1 MPKQLQLK
9 NILISKTPP
18 SLEINKNKPKRW
30 KGFRLHPKYSENFIK
45 KISSGTTPKTDNEDY
60 WNGDVLWLTPKD
72 LTQKK
77 NLLINGTQRK
87 ITEKAIK
94 DSSLSLFETNTI
106 FLSKRAPVGKVGL
119 SSLKMTCNQGIF
131 AIECTD
137 KINPFFLCHWFK
149 ANEKYL
155 NQLANGTTFQELYL
169 DDLAEIEVFV
179 PELKE
184 QNKIC
189 NFLNRL
195 EFVYN
200 TSVSINSN
208 KILKNGF
215 HKSNDEFYKL
225 INLLRRQLIFA
236 VIQIDD
242 VIKKIR

>member
-1 MPKQLQLK
+1 MTKQLQLK
-9 NILISKTPP
+9 NILISKIPP
-18 SLEINKNKPKRW
+18 SLEINLSKPKKW
-30 KGFRLHPKYSENFIK
+30 KSFRLHPKHSKDFIK
-45 KISSGTTPKTDNEDY
+45 KISSGTTPKTDNDDY
-60 WNGDVLWLTPKD
+60 WNGDILWLTPKD

-77 NLLINGTQRK
+77 NLLINGTRRK
-87 ITEKAIK
+87 ITNKAVK
-94 DSSLSLFETNTI
+94 DSSLSLFDSNTI

-131 AIECTD
+131 AIECSE

-169 DDLAEIEVFV
+169 DDLAEIEIFIPDLV
-179 PELKE
+179 E

-195 EFVYN
+195 QFIYD
-200 TSVSINSN
+200 TSASINSD

-215 HKSNDEFYKL
+215 QKSNDELYEM
-225 INLLRRQLIFA
+225 INLLRNQLIFA
-236 VIQIDD
+236 VIQIDE
-242 VIKKIR
+242 VIKRIR

>member
-1 MPKQLQLK
+1 M
-9 NILISKTPP
+9 NKTTESDSYYD
-18 SLEINKNKPKRW
+18 SLEQMSTVNLLANINK
-30 KGFRLHPKYSENFIK
+30 
-45 KISSGTTPKTDNEDY
+45 EDKM
-60 WNGDVLWLTPKD
+60 VA
-72 LTQKK
+72 
-77 NLLINGTQRK
+77 LIV
-87 ITEKAIK
+87 EKQIPQ
-94 DSSLSLFETNTI
+94 I
-106 FLSKRAPVGKVGL
+106 
-119 SSLKMTCNQGIF
+119 
-131 AIECTD
+131 
-137 KINPFFLCHWFK
+137 
-149 ANEKYL
+149 EKYL

-184 QNKIC
+184 QNKIS

-195 EFVYN
+195 ESVYN